1 MGRRSRSHLTFQSQ
15 LTQWGGGGVR
25 VGVTHLSLRGL
36 SRETDLPNERTVE
49 GDGLDRKVTE
59 VGNTGILESGPR

>member
-1 MGRRSRSHLTFQSQ
+1 M
-15 LTQWGGGGVR
+15 
-25 VGVTHLSLRGL
+25 GVTHLSLRGL